1 AADRPGRYA
10 GPLICDRYPA
20 AGDAALTGPHGR
32 SGHRVDV
39 DLRVDGTGPLF
50 SAFRPVS
57 GTRSRM
63 NQTLAASTTL
73 ASRQSDRV
81 GVLPAAIFLLL
92 ALVPFVAGFGPES
105 YVLGLFTRVM
115 VFAVAALALDFICGY
130 GGLVSF
136 GHAAFVGIGAYAVG
150 ILGAHG
156 ITDMLVSLPVALLAS
171 ALFAYLTGNVC
182 LRTKSVYFIMIT
194 LAFGQMA
201 YFIAGSLAPY
211 GGDDGLTIHLRS
223 TLFGFSILKND
234 RTFYYFVLLTLL
246 AVYLVFRAV
255 VYSRFGRVFRG
266 ARENPTRMSALG
278 FDVFRFQRVGYVIAG
293 AVGGLSG
300 FMLAN
305 ATEFVSPAYM
315 SWQRS
320 GELIIMILLG
330 GLGTL
335 HGAII
340 GAAAY
345 LLIEEALGGI
355 TEQWKLIFGP
365 LLVLIVLFA
374 RGGLLGLADKVR
386 GRLSRA

>member
-1 AADRPGRYA
+1 
-10 GPLICDRYPA
+10 
-20 AGDAALTGPHGR
+20 
-32 SGHRVDV
+32 
-39 DLRVDGTGPLF
+39 
-50 SAFRPVS
+50 
-57 GTRSRM
+57 
-63 NQTLAASTTL
+63 
-73 ASRQSDRV
+73 
-81 GVLPAAIFLLL
+81 
-92 ALVPFVAGFGPES
+92 
-105 YVLGLFTRVM
+105 
-115 VFAVAALALDFICGY
+115 
-130 GGLVSF
+130 
-136 GHAAFVGIGAYAVG
+136 
-150 ILGAHG
+150 
-156 ITDMLVSLPVALLAS
+156 
-171 ALFAYLTGNVC
+171 
-182 LRTKSVYFIMIT
+182 MIT

-211 GGDDGLTIHLRS
+211 GGDDGLTIRLRS
-223 TLFGFSILKND
+223 TLFGFALLQND
-234 RTFYYFVLLTLL
+234 RSFYYFVLLALL
-246 AVYLVFRAV
+246 AAYLLFRAI

-266 ARENPTRMSALG
+266 ARENPTRMSTLG

-300 FMLAN
+300 FLLAN
-305 ATEFVSPAYM
+305 ATEFVSPAFM

-374 RGGLLGLADKVR
+374 RGGLLGLADKIR
-386 GRLSRA
+386 GRLGRA